1 MFVRWLNRLIPS
13 RNQRVLNSWR
23 PLVAR
28 VGDLEERMRDTT
40 NADFKGC
47 RARWREQLDQGAK
60 LDDMLVEV
68 YASVR
73 EVARRRTGMRH
84 FDAQI
89 LGGIALHNGKIGE
102 MATGEGKT
110 LVATLPAVLNALR
123 GGTHII
129 TVNEYLA
136 QRDSQWMGEIYRG
149 LGLEVA
155 TVFSE
160 MKPEFRRQA
169 YQADITYGT
178 NSEFGFDYLRDNM
191 CLSREDKVQGTL
203 NFAIVDEVDSILID
217 EARTPLIISGV
228 LEDDPGRY
236 IEIDR
241 IVVRL
246 QRGQGEGE
254 DGDFTLDEKNKR
266 AHLSE
271 RGQEQTENML
281 REAGLIKS
289 NLYDPLNTVWL
300 HHLDAALRARFL
312 YHKDVD
318 YVVRDGRVHIVDV
331 FTGRIMHGRRWSSG
345 LHQAVEAKEGATIQ
359 PESQT
364 LASITLQNYFR
375 MYDKLSGMTGT
386 ASTEAPEFMQIYGVE
401 VVTVPTNK
409 PNIRLDNPDRVFLT
423 LEEKYDA
430 IVEEIHERNLY
441 GQPVLVGTVSIENS
455 ELISAKLKKLGV
467 KHMVLN
473 AKQHEQESFI
483 VANAGN
489 FGAVTIAT
497 NMAGR
502 GTDIV
507 LGGNLN
513 DRLQAAGSAKQL
525 ASDAEKPNAKQPD
538 AKQLT
543 DGVKQ
548 VSKGDEQLAGDA
560 EKPNAKQSDEDKIR
574 ARWEADHERVVAL
587 GGLHIIG
594 SERHES
600 RRIDNQLRGRCAR
613 QGDPG
618 STRFYLSLQD
628 NLMRIFASDA
638 VSRLMSR
645 LGLGGGEA
653 IEHSLLTR
661 AIINAQRKVEVHN
674 FEMRKNLLDY
684 DNVVNQQRRFIY
696 EQREQLLDCK
706 DPLDLLADFVK
717 DAAARLVENHLLSR
731 EMITPANVEALG
743 KDAREKLSL
752 DVQPEN
758 LIGEGKHSPEPAQIQ
773 ENLTAMMRARWDDNF
788 ERLGPELAS
797 RLILQVAMQSLDR
810 RWREHLSNID
820 YIKQGIHLRSYA
832 QKQPIQEFKREA
844 FGAFFAMIDGYRDD
858 VCGFLLRSISATRQ
872 KEEESLA
879 ATAPAPVREVR
890 SRHEDSSAYADQSE
904 QWLSATAAPG
914 TRPNAPPSA
923 AGLAPPPASGAP
935 AFAGPKPGRNQPCH
949 CGSGKKFK
957 HCHGR

>member
-1 MFVRWLNRLIPS
+1 MFARWLNRLIPS

-23 PLVAR
+23 PLVVR

-60 LDDMLVEV
+60 LDDLLVEV

-84 FDAQI
+84 FDAQV

-110 LVATLPAVLNALR
+110 LVATLPAVLNSLN

-191 CLSREDKVQGTL
+191 CLSREAKVQGTL

-228 LEDDPGRY
+228 LDDDPGRY

-241 IVVRL
+241 IVARL
-246 QRGQGEGE
+246 QRAQSDDD

-271 RGQEQTENML
+271 SGQEQTENML
-281 REAGLIKS
+281 REAGLIKGS
-289 NLYDPLNTVWL
+289 LYDPLNTVWL

-345 LHQAVEAKEGATIQ
+345 LHQAVEAKEGAAIQ

-401 VVTVPTNK
+401 VVTIPTNK

-430 IVEEIHERNLY
+430 IVEEIHDRNLD

-455 ELISAKLKKLGV
+455 ELISAKLKALGV

-513 DRLQAAGSAKQL
+513 DRLQAAAGAKQL
-525 ASDAEKPNAKQPD
+525 DDD
-538 AKQLT
+538 AKSPT
-543 DGVKQ
+543 DGIEKI
-548 VSKGDEQLAGDA
+548 AADA
-560 EKPNAKQSDEDKIR
+560 MPAADDAK
-574 ARWEADHERVVAL
+574 
-587 GGLHIIG
+587 
-594 SERHES
+594 
-600 RRIDNQLRGRCAR
+600 
-613 QGDPG
+613 
-618 STRFYLSLQD
+618 
-628 NLMRIFASDA
+628 
-638 VSRLMSR
+638 
-645 LGLGGGEA
+645 
-653 IEHSLLTR
+653 
-661 AIINAQRKVEVHN
+661 
-674 FEMRKNLLDY
+674 
-684 DNVVNQQRRFIY
+684 
-696 EQREQLLDCK
+696 
-706 DPLDLLADFVK
+706 
-717 DAAARLVENHLLSR
+717 
-731 EMITPANVEALG
+731 
-743 KDAREKLSL
+743 
-752 DVQPEN
+752 
-758 LIGEGKHSPEPAQIQ
+758 
-773 ENLTAMMRARWDDNF
+773 
-788 ERLGPELAS
+788 
-797 RLILQVAMQSLDR
+797 
-810 RWREHLSNID
+810 
-820 YIKQGIHLRSYA
+820 
-832 QKQPIQEFKREA
+832 
-844 FGAFFAMIDGYRDD
+844 
-858 VCGFLLRSISATRQ
+858 
-872 KEEESLA
+872 SLA
-879 ATAPAPVREVR
+879 TGIEKSVDGVE
-890 SRHEDSSAYADQSE
+890 
-904 QWLSATAAPG
+904 
-914 TRPNAPPSA
+914 
-923 AGLAPPPASGAP
+923 
-935 AFAGPKPGRNQPCH
+935 
-949 CGSGKKFK
+949 
-957 HCHGR
+957 